1 MRRRKNKN
9 LSQGDKVKVLVDYY
23 EGNSKQFAEAMGVR
37 PTFISELVR
46 GTRSVRTDKLRVRIG
61 KVLDMSLEE
70 VSAILDS
77 EEITRDQIFCSLLKS
92 KGYKL
97 K

>member
-37 PTFISELVR
+37 PTFISEIVR
-46 GTRSVRTDKLRVRIG
+46 GTRSVRTDKLRTRIG
-61 KVLDMSLEE
+61 NVLGMSLED

-77 EEITRDQIFCSLLKS
+77 EGITRDQIFCRLLGP
-92 KGYKL
+92 KGYKI